1 MSFFWDLDYL
11 ILHIVRMNLTKQVVV
26 FVCMYVYIYISM
38 HLYMYLYIY
47 TQSLVFCLCKLMH
60 KYLWSTRYLCKYII
74 GQNRRFF
81 FSLTCN
87 RKEYLYL
94 EFLLFRA
101 YFTSKAWMPFTFEIL
116 PQWQWYYMLRWEIL
130 VCAGNI
136 FSLFV
141 KEKKNKTQPL

>member
-1 MSFFWDLDYL
+1 M
-11 ILHIVRMNLTKQVVV
+11 R
-26 FVCMYVYIYISM
+26 VCIYI
-38 HLYMYLYIY
+38 HKHALVYVFMYIHTVL
-47 TQSLVFCLCKLMH
+47 LFCLCKLMY

-87 RKEYLYL
+87 WKEYLYL

-101 YFTSKAWMPFTFEIL
+101 YFTSKAWMSFTFEIL

-141 KEKKNKTQPL
+141 KEKKKNSTTLKSWTKFLVSFPFVYLILTTQK